1 MMQEPAS
8 KEQEYI
14 LDHILYKKIGQIIG
28 MSIPQNCSLDEVK
41 EMLKSSGQLEMLAE
55 VEKAIVEV

>member
-1 MMQEPAS
+1 MQEPAS

-28 MSIPQNCSLDEVK
+28 MSIPQNCSLDEIK
-41 EMLKSSGQLEMLAE
+41 EMLKSSG
-55 VEKAIVEV
+55 